1 MVRFWRFFIQRI
13 FQERRIAMDRIF
25 KKIGCD
31 EGVELLQYVNSVLEK
46 TQHVKIY
53 VGCDSQSFS
62 NKTIY
67 VTTIVF
73 RNENRGAHVIY
84 KRESVPRVKD
94 LWTKLWGELQ
104 RAIDAAGYLKVE
116 GGIEIHQIDMDYN
129 TNPKH
134 KSNII
139 LKTAIGYVESMG
151 YKYAVKPQTLI
162 AISAANE
169 LCR

>member
-1 MVRFWRFFIQRI
+1 
-13 FQERRIAMDRIF
+13 MDRIF
-25 KKIGCD
+25 KKIGVD
-31 EGVELLQYVNSVLEK
+31 ESFDLLQYVREVLEK
-46 TQHVKIY
+46 TPHVKIY

-67 VTTIVF
+67 VTTVVF

-104 RAIDAAGYLKVE
+104 RAIDVAGYLKVE
-116 GGIEIHQIDMDYN
+116 GKIKIHQIDMDYN

-134 KSNII
+134 KSKRIR
-139 LKTAIGYVESMG
+139 
-151 YKYAVKPQTLI
+151 LI
-162 AISAANE
+162 
-169 LCR
+169 RK

>member
-1 MVRFWRFFIQRI
+1 MSRVFR
-13 FQERRIAMDRIF
+13 
-25 KKIGCD
+25 KIGSD
-31 EGVELLQYVNSVLEK
+31 ESVELLSYVKSVLE
-46 TQHVKIY
+46 TSPDMKIY

-62 NKTIY
+62 NKTVY
-67 VTTIVF
+67 VTTVVF
-73 RNENRGAHVIY
+73 RNGKNGAHIVY
-84 KRESVPRVKD
+84 RKENVPRVKD
-94 LWTKLWGELQ
+94 LWTKLWGELA
-104 RAIDAAGYLKVE
+104 RAIDVAGYLKME

-139 LKTAIGYVESMG
+139 LKTAVGYVESMG

>member
-1 MVRFWRFFIQRI
+1 M
-13 FQERRIAMDRIF
+13 ERVF
-25 KKIGCD
+25 KKIGTS
-31 EGVELLQYVNSVLEK
+31 ENVEVLSYVKSVLEESPDM
-46 TQHVKIY
+46 KIY

-62 NKTIY
+62 NKTVY

-73 RNENRGAHVIY
+73 RNGKNGAHIIY
-84 KRESVPRVKD
+84 RKESIPRVKD
-94 LWTKLWGELQ
+94 LWTKLWGELA
-104 RAIDAAGYLKVE
+104 RAIDIAGYLKME

-139 LKTAIGYVESMG
+139 LKTAVGYVESMG